1 MRSPGRTAIVLV
13 ATLVGVATWAVA
25 LPTAQAAT
33 FVVDTLSDDPADGDT
48 LREAI
53 ALANGAAGPDV
64 ITFAP
69 GVSGTIVLESGQL
82 DIQDSVTIVGPGSD
96 QLTID
101 AGGSSRV
108 MSTFTPLVDL
118 RLEGLTLTNGATPAD
133 GGALA
138 VQDGNDVDLED
149 LVITASSS
157 TGSGGGAWF
166 NSLSGRLDARGLEII
181 GNTAGGNGGGIFVDG
196 TGANGVVLDGVTITD
211 NSAAGS
217 GGGAWLL
224 ATGAVQSREIEVVG
238 NQAAGPFVGGYYA
251 QGTFVSLE
259 DSAIDANTS
268 AGSHGGVLLIATSAN
283 AVLTGVAV
291 TDNTAATLGGGG
303 EVVSELNFTFVSGS
317 EVTGNQ
323 AADVGGLRIGS
334 PTGTAQLRDSI
345 VAGNTATN
353 LVGGVLV
360 NDTNALVV
368 ERTQIADNTAT
379 RAAGIR
385 IDTTTTATIDRTTIS
400 GNVAATS
407 GGGLSAEGVTPLR
420 VVNSTVSGNSAGTSG
435 GGFELIDGNIGVRHS
450 TVTANTAATGGGLA
464 PSGATTIDL
473 EHTIVAGNSAT
484 TGPDVAGTATTD
496 FSLIGNASG
505 ATLIGADNL
514 VGVDAGLLT
523 LADNGGPT
531 PTHLPAWSSP
541 ALDAGDPGIAVPP
554 APDVDQRELD
564 RIVDVID
571 IGAVERNADDPL
583 PVWLPVEPARIM
595 DTRPGFDTVDGIGE
609 GGGPIS
615 GGTQR
620 TLDVAGRAGIPG
632 DALAV
637 IANVTAVE
645 PVDRSFVTVH
655 PCELTLPVASSLNSA
670 AGMNV
675 GNELIA
681 GLDATGGLC
690 LYVHET
696 AHLTVDV
703 VGYVPAFSPYETLE
717 PARYLDTRPGFTTF
731 DGEFQGSGRR
741 PAGSTIVLDIAG
753 RATIP
758 AGADAVVMNVTAVD
772 SPAPGFVTVHPC
784 APTLPVASSLNH
796 TTGINRGNE
805 IVAPLSANGRVCI
818 YTHRA
823 IHLTVD
829 VVGFLPAGTDFA
841 PLAAPAR
848 LLDTRPG
855 LPTVDGAAAGGG
867 IRPAGSTIA
876 LQIAGRAGVPHDAT
890 TVTMN
895 VTAVGALKRGFVT
908 AYPCALTLPVASSLN
923 YVVGVSGGNDLVAA
937 LDDDGKVCLYTHTT
951 THLTVDVSGA
961 TTL

>member
-1 MRSPGRTAIVLV
+1 MRSPARATITLV
-13 ATLVGVATWAVA
+13 ATLVGVATWTVA
-25 LPTAQAAT
+25 PPTAQAAT

-53 ALANGAAGPDV
+53 TLANGAAGPDV

-69 GVSGTIVLESGQL
+69 GLSGTIVLDAGQL
-82 DIQDSVTIVGPGSD
+82 DIQDSLTIVGPGSD
-96 QLTID
+96 LLTID

-108 MSTFTPLVDL
+108 MSTFTPAVDL
-118 RLEGLTLTNGATPAD
+118 RLEGLTLTNGATPAN

-149 LVITASSS
+149 LVITASMS
-157 TGSGGGAWF
+157 TGNGGGAWF
-166 NSLSGRLDARGLEII
+166 NSLSGRLDASDVQII
-181 GNTAGGNGGGIFVDG
+181 DNTAGGDGGGIFVDG
-196 TGANGVVLDGVTITD
+196 TGANGVVLDGVTIAE
-211 NSAAGS
+211 NSAFGS

-224 ATGAVQSREIEVVG
+224 ATGAVQSDEIDVVD
-238 NQAAGPFVGGYYA
+238 NEASGPFVGGYYA

-259 DSAIDANTS
+259 DSVIDGNTS
-268 AGSHGGVLLIATSAN
+268 AGDYGGVLLVATSAN
-283 AVLTGVAV
+283 AALSRVAI
-291 TDNTAATLGGGG
+291 TDNTAVGLGGGG
-303 EVVSELNFTFVSGS
+303 EVVSELNFTFVDDA

-323 AADVGGLRIGS
+323 ATDVGGLRIGS
-334 PTGTAQLRDSI
+334 PTGTARLRDSV
-345 VAGNTATN
+345 VADNTATN

-360 NDTNALVV
+360 NDTDVLAV
-368 ERTQIADNTAT
+368 ERTLIADNTAA

-385 IDTTTTATIDRTTIS
+385 IDTTSTATIDRTTIS
-400 GNVAATS
+400 GNSAATS
-407 GGGLSAEGVTPLR
+407 GGGLSAEGITPLR

-435 GGFELIDGNIGVRHS
+435 GGFELIDSDIGVRHS
-450 TVTANTAATGGGLA
+450 TVADNTAVAGGGLA

-496 FSLIGNASG
+496 FSLIGSAAD
-505 ATLIGADNL
+505 ATLIGADNV
-514 VGVDAGLLT
+514 VGVAAGLLP

-541 ALDAGDPGIAVPP
+541 ALDAGDPGIAIPP
-554 APDVDQRELD
+554 APDVDQRGLD

-583 PVWLPVEPARIM
+583 PVWLPVEPARLM
-595 DTRPGFDTVDGIGE
+595 DTRPGFGTVDGVGE
-609 GGGPIS
+609 GGGPIT

-620 TLDVAGRAGIPG
+620 TLDVAGRAGIPS
-632 DALAV
+632 DAVAV
-637 IANVTAVE
+637 IANVTAIE
-645 PVDRSFVTVH
+645 PVGSGFVTVH
-655 PCELTLPVASSLNSA
+655 PCEPTLPVASSLNFT
-670 AGMNV
+670 AGVNL
-675 GNELIA
+675 GNEVIA
-681 GLDATGGLC
+681 GLDATGDLC

-731 DGEFQGSGRR
+731 DGEFQGGGRR
-741 PAGSTIVLDIAG
+741 SAGSTLVLDIAE

-772 SPAPGFVTVHPC
+772 APAPGFVTVHPC

-796 TTGINRGNE
+796 TAGVNRGNE

-829 VVGFLPAGTDFA
+829 VVGFLPADTDFT
-841 PLAAPAR
+841 PLVAPAR

-855 LPTVDGAAAGGG
+855 FPTADGAAAGGG
-867 IRPAGSTIA
+867 IRPAGSTIE
-876 LQIAGRAGVPHDAT
+876 LQIAGRAGVPLDAT

-895 VTAVGALKRGFVT
+895 ATAVGALERGFVT
-908 AYPCALTLPVASSLN
+908 VHPCAPSLPVASSLN
-923 YVVGVSGGNDLVAA
+923 YVVGVNGGNDLVAA
-937 LDDDGKVCLYTHTT
+937 LDDDGRVCIYTHTT
-951 THLTVDVSGA
+951 THLTIDVSGS